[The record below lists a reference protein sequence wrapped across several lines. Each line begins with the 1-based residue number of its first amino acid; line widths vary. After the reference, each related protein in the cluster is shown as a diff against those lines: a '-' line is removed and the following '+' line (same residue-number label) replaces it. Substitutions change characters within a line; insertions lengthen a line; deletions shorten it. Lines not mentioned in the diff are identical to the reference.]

1 MQHIALSLPSGK
13 RLIVGER
20 PLLMGILNVTPDSFS
35 DGGRFLD
42 LEAAVAQGRAL
53 VADGADLL
61 DIGGESTRP
70 GGEPVAEAEERRR
83 VLPVIERLA
92 REVPVPLSLDT
103 YKAGVAEAGLAAGVD
118 IVNDVT
124 ALRADPQLAGVAAR
138 RGAAVILMHATGLPG
153 SFHDPRLRGAPLP
166 AVVAGLREAIA
177 RAEGAGIDPGRIL
190 VDPGI
195 GFGKTQAENL
205 ALVREVPRL
214 KALGKPV
221 VIGPSMK
228 SFIGQALGE
237 TGMAPRE
244 PGTAAAVAIAAFM
257 GADVVR
263 VHDVAAMRRVVRV
276 AHAIRTAP

>member
-1 MQHIALSLPSGK
+1 MPHVTLSLPSGK
-13 RLIVGER
+13 RLVVGDR
-20 PLLMGILNVTPDSFS
+20 PLLMGIVNVTPDSFS

-42 LEAAVAQGRAL
+42 PEAAVAQGRTL

-70 GGEPVAEAEERRR
+70 GGEPVSEAEERHR

-103 YKAGVAEAGLAAGVD
+103 YKAGVAEAGLAAGAD
-118 IVNDVT
+118 IVNDVS
-124 ALRADPQLAGVAAR
+124 ALRADPRLAEVAAR

-153 SFHDPRLRGAPLP
+153 SFHDPALRGAPLP
-166 AVVAGLREAIA
+166 AVLAGLREAIA
-177 RAEGAGIDPGRIL
+177 RAEAAGIDPASIL

-195 GFGKTQAENL
+195 GFGKTTAENL
-205 ALVREVPRL
+205 ALVREVPQL

-221 VIGPSMK
+221 VIGPSRK

-237 TGMAPRE
+237 PGMAPRE
-244 PGTAAAVAIAAFM
+244 PGTAAAVAIAVFM

-263 VHDVAAMRRVVRV
+263 VHDVGTMRRVARL
-276 AHAIRTAP
+276 AHATRTA